1 MLLCALKEDNNIMK
15 TGISLIFFIFLSYS
29 LTLYGEDGPKKDTS
43 DYIAKLNNSFE
54 VSGEYHIDFTHFALL
69 DAEKERV
76 FNYYP
81 NMRGVVS
88 FGARYKF
95 LFFGYSFN
103 LKENAIYDS
112 LYGPTHFN
120 QIAFGIKTRP
130 VWFTF
135 YYSKHKGFYIS
146 NENMLFPKF
155 RTDSLYAQN
164 NDLITLRL
172 GTRLDI
178 IFSKRFSMEAA
189 FEYSKIQKKS
199 AGSFVLRLNPEYNYI
214 DAIHNP
220 IIPQQY
226 VSQFEGLEYYYK
238 TQFFNFGLGLGYTY
252 SIVKGPFNFSNFA
265 MIGPTVS
272 LYAYDGLEIDFPL
285 LLNFKSSLS
294 FNMKYC
300 YIGVLASLDVQNYT
314 LENNTIRKQNLAFMV
329 RAGLRL

>member
-1 MLLCALKEDNNIMK
+1 MK
-15 TGISLIFFIFLSYS
+15 SVISLISLLFLTFS
-29 LTLYGEDGPKKDTS
+29 LTAHNDEYSKKDSS
-43 DYIAKLNNSFE
+43 DYIAKLTNSFE
-54 VSGEYHIDFTHFALL
+54 ASGEYQIDFTHFALFN
-69 DAEKERV
+69 AQKERV

-112 LYGPTHFN
+112 LYGATHFN
-120 QIAFGIKTRP
+120 QISFGIKTRP
-130 VWFTF
+130 IWFTF

-146 NENMLFPKF
+146 NENMWFPKF

-172 GTRLDI
+172 GVRLDL
-178 IFSKRFSMEAA
+178 IFSKKYSMEAA

-214 DAIHNP
+214 DAINYP

-226 VSQFEGLEYYYK
+226 ISQFDGLEYFYK
-238 TQFFNFGLGLGYTY
+238 TKFFNFGLGLGYAY
-252 SIVKGPFNFSNFA
+252 SIVKGAFNFSNFA
-265 MIGPTVS
+265 MIGPTIS

-285 LLNFKSSLS
+285 LMSFKSSLS
-294 FNMKYC
+294 FNIKNC

-314 LENNTIRKQNLAFMV
+314 LENNTIRKQNLAFML

>member
-1 MLLCALKEDNNIMK
+1 MFMK
-15 TGISLIFFIFLSYS
+15 PTLPILFLMILSFS
-29 LTLYGEDGPKKDTS
+29 LTANNYDKTSKDTS
-43 DYIAKLNNSFE
+43 DYIRKLDNSFE
-54 VSGEYHIDFTHFALL
+54 ASGEYQIDFTHFALL
-69 DAEKERV
+69 DAERDRV

-103 LKENAIYDS
+103 LKEKAIYDS
-112 LYGPTHFN
+112 LYGPTQFN
-120 QIAFGIKTRP
+120 QISFGIKTRP

-164 NDLITLRL
+164 NDLITVRL

-178 IFSKRFSMEAA
+178 IFSKRYSMEAA

-214 DAIHNP
+214 DAIENP

-226 VSQFEGLEYYYK
+226 ISQFEGLEYYYK
-238 TQFFNFGLGLGYTY
+238 TQFFNFGLGLGYAY
-252 SIVKGPFNFSNFA
+252 SIVMGPFNFSNFA

-272 LYAYDGLEIDFPL
+272 LYAYEGLEVDFPL
-285 LLNFKSSLS
+285 LMSFKSSLS
-294 FNMKYC
+294 FNIKYC